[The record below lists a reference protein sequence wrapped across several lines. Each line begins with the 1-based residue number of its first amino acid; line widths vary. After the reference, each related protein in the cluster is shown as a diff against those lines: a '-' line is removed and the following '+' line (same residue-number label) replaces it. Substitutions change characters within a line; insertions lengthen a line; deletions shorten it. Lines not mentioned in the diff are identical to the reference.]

1 MEVTSGNKKE
11 TPCHLV
17 CRTTDL
23 FMADATP
30 DFHTL
35 AITQLPSRAFVF
47 PCIDAAE
54 HGRKFLKS
62 LYPSFDWQAVPA
74 QE

>member
-1 MEVTSGNKKE
+1 MQVTTSNNKATPFHIICVE
-11 TPCHLV
+11 TGLY
-17 CRTTDL
+17 
-23 FMADATP
+23 MADATP

-47 PCIDAAE
+47 PCQDAAE

-62 LYPSFDWQAVPA
+62 IYPSFDWQTVPT
-74 QE
+74 EV